1 MIKKLTTI
9 LSVFLLTMVLAM
21 QTSCKKPV
29 EENTDITKYSQINT
43 TTYKN
48 VLKTTSGKYFVFIMG
63 NTCSACEEL
72 ESVICEY
79 ATLVKDKPGG
89 YVPLY
94 LLNVSD
100 TENNGDIIATD
111 GDDSYS
117 NFQGT
122 TNYENI
128 KITDTPGFLVVENGR
143 VTKLISTK
151 VTEEPKSEIKA
162 FIESLK

>member
-1 MIKKLTTI
+1 MKKLAKI
-9 LSVFLLTMVLAM
+9 LGVFLLVMVLAM
-21 QTSCKKPV
+21 QTSCKKPT
-29 EENTDITKYSQINT
+29 EENTDITKYSQIDT

-48 VLKTTSGKYFVFIMG
+48 VLKTTNGKYFVFIMG
-63 NTCSACEEL
+63 NTCTACEEL
-72 ESVICEY
+72 ESVICKY

-89 YVPLY
+89 YVPIY

-100 TENNGDIIATD
+100 TENNGDIVAKE
-111 GDDSYS
+111 DSEYG

-122 TNYENI
+122 TNYEDI

-151 VTEEPKSEIKA
+151 VTEEPKSEIKT
-162 FIESLK
+162 FIESFK